1 LELTAIER
9 EHLFLLAQNRPPEV
23 QYQPAEVTPRLQR
36 VLDLLEFSP
45 ALIRTAMWD
54 VVAWN
59 RAAAAVLVDYGAL
72 PVEQRNVLRMMFCN
86 PRVRD
91 LQVDWE
97 SVARFVVATF
107 RADVARAGAST
118 KVQALVDELTRAS
131 PEFEA
136 MWRDH
141 DVRSHGEGT
150 KSLRHPKVGLLGLEY
165 SAFAVDDQPDLIMVI
180 YNPATPADLERVR
193 TLLAQS

>member
-1 LELTAIER
+1 
-9 EHLFLLAQNRPPEV
+9 
-23 QYQPAEVTPRLQR
+23 
-36 VLDLLEFSP
+36 
-45 ALIRTAMWD
+45 MWD

-107 RADVARAGAST
+107 RADVARAGARALTAVAELAFVDRSL
-118 KVQALVDELTRAS
+118 QLPALV
-131 PEFEA
+131 
-136 MWRDH
+136 
-141 DVRSHGEGT
+141 
-150 KSLRHPKVGLLGLEY
+150 
-165 SAFAVDDQPDLIMVI
+165 
-180 YNPATPADLERVR
+180 
-193 TLLAQS
+193 